1 MSAPFSARREVAL
14 GLGAYAVYLLCR
26 RVVVNDRGRRTALRN
41 ARRVVAVERRLG
53 LHFEPR
59 LQLAVLPRTRA
70 LAIAN
75 VGYVTLNVAITV
87 GWLMLLYA
95 RKDPAFHRLRRAW
108 VLATVGP
115 QPAFLLFP
123 TAPPRA
129 LEGFTD
135 TIREGGIDLDT
146 GLVVRLYN
154 PIAAMPSIHMAYAV
168 IISSAIA
175 QTARTPLL
183 RRAALAYPPAVAV
196 IVLATANHF
205 VLDVLA
211 GTLVGRGCLLLA
223 RGRRTPPPGEAAC
236 CAGFGSMAAGGF
248 GSTVSRRVDG

>member
-1 MSAPFSARREVAL
+1 MSPRFSARREVAV
-14 GLGAYAVYLLCR
+14 GLGSYAVYLLCR
-26 RVVVNDRGRRTALRN
+26 WAVVHDRGRRAALRN
-41 ARRVVAVERRLG
+41 ARRIVAVEERLG
-53 LHFEPR
+53 LHLEPH
-59 LQLAVLPRTRA
+59 LQRAALPHTRA

-87 GWLMLLYA
+87 GWLALLFA
-95 RKDPAFHRLRRAW
+95 RRDPAFHRLRRAW
-108 VLATVGP
+108 ALATVGP

-168 IISSAIA
+168 ISSSGIA
-175 QTARTPLL
+175 QTARSPLL
-183 RRAALAYPPAVAV
+183 RRVALAYPPAVAV
-196 IVLATANHF
+196 IVMATANHF
-205 VLDVLA
+205 LLDVIA
-211 GTLVGRGCLLLA
+211 GTLLGRACLKLAA
-223 RGRRTPPPGEAAC
+223 RGG
-236 CAGFGSMAAGGF
+236 
-248 GSTVSRRVDG
+248 